1 MTIVI
6 AAAAAIFVVQSWRDY
21 QNANEAARLATAMTA
36 LLQATEQ
43 ASVSRGPQNAAL
55 IADAPANDAA
65 LAGIARTREVLAQVL
80 TKTRAAIT
88 AAQYGE
94 RDRALGSLN
103 RVDQGLTVLYGRLDA
118 AYRLPRAERDPA
130 LIRDYVPQML
140 ALTSQLNDIANPLER
155 SAAIAQDNV
164 GSLIEVAR
172 LAWDMRDSAGRRAG
186 YFTRAAGNAKKLTI
200 ADIEQS
206 SALTGEIR
214 HAWNRLQATA
224 SQYGEMPALK
234 AAVQAA
240 EREFFG
246 KADSFIA
253 EMTAKGLTSGDYGV
267 SFQEVLR
274 RLVEPAKAVMPIRD
288 VALAQATEVAEHE
301 RDTALI
307 RLGAVC
313 AGLVLVLALVVG
325 VVIVFDRRVVR
336 PLMAMTAVISRLAD
350 GDRAVDV
357 PGRHRSDEIGEIAA
371 ALETL
376 RLNAIA
382 AAELENETAA
392 ERRAREA
399 RAERIEEL
407 TRAFDAASHEAIQ
420 GVTVAGQAMREDA
433 EFCSRLASGA
443 ATQATSVAA
452 GAEEA
457 SVNVATI
464 ASGAEEMSVAIANVA
479 ERLEVCAGIAAEAVR
494 EVADAN
500 TRIDGLNG
508 AVEKIGAIIKFIQGI
523 ASQTNLLALNAT
535 IEAARA
541 GEAGRGF
548 AVVANEVKTLATQT
562 AKATEEIAEQIA
574 SVESETAAVVE
585 VIKVIGA
592 TIDRVDAVTGDI
604 SASVTQQRQ
613 STGEIADN
621 AQQAAAGTKDVSAN
635 VGAVSTAMAEAE
647 AAAMRMIA
655 KAGDL
660 SSRSNDLTMRISEF
674 LGNVRAA

>member
-6 AAAAAIFVVQSWRDY
+6 AAAAAIFVVQGWRDY
-21 QNANEAARLATAMTA
+21 RNADKAARLAAAMSA
-36 LLQATEQ
+36 LLHATEEV
-43 ASVSRGPQNAAL
+43 AVSRGPHNAAL
-55 IADAPANDAA
+55 IADAPTGDAA
-65 LAGIARTREVLAQVL
+65 LAGIARAREEVARSL
-80 TKTRAAIT
+80 TKARAAIVT
-88 AAQYGE
+88 TQYGE
-94 RDRALGSLN
+94 RDRALDTLD
-103 RVDQGLTVLYGRLDA
+103 RIDQRLTATYGRLDA
-118 AYRLPRAERDPA
+118 AYRQPRAERDQA

-140 ALTSQLNDIANPLER
+140 ALSTQLNGIANALER
-155 SAAIAQDNV
+155 AASVAHDSV

-172 LAWDMRDSAGRRAG
+172 LAWDMRDSAGRRAS
-186 YFTRAAGNAKKLTI
+186 YFTRAAGNARKLTI

-214 HAWNRLQATA
+214 HAWGRLQATA
-224 SQYGEMPALK
+224 SQYSEMPALQAAVK
-234 AAVQAA
+234 AA
-240 EREFFG
+240 EPEFFG

-253 EMTAKGLTSGDYGV
+253 ELTAKGLSGTDYGV

-288 VALAQATEVAEHE
+288 VALAQATQVAAHE
-301 RDTALI
+301 RDAALI
-307 RLGAVC
+307 RLGVVC
-313 AGLVLVLALVVG
+313 AGLVLVLALVIG

-336 PLMAMTAVISRLAD
+336 PLVTMTAVISRLAD
-350 GDRAVDV
+350 GDRAVEI
-357 PGRHRSDEIGEIAA
+357 PGRNRSDEIGEIAA

-399 RAERIEEL
+399 RAERIEQL

-420 GVTVAGQAMREDA
+420 GVTVAGDAMRADA

-443 ATQATSVAA
+443 AAQATNVAA

-464 ASGAEEMSVAIANVA
+464 ASGAEEMSVAVANVA

-523 ASQTNLLALNAT
+523 ANQTNLLALNAT

-548 AVVANEVKTLATQT
+548 AVVATEVKTLATQT

-574 SVESETAAVVE
+574 SVETETAAVVE
-585 VIKVIGA
+585 AIKVIA
-592 TIDRVDAVTGDI
+592 TTIDRVDAVTGDI

-635 VGAVSTAMAEAE
+635 VGAVSTAMADAE
-647 AAAMRMIA
+647 AAALRMIA

-660 SSRSNDLTMRISEF
+660 SARSNDLTARISEF